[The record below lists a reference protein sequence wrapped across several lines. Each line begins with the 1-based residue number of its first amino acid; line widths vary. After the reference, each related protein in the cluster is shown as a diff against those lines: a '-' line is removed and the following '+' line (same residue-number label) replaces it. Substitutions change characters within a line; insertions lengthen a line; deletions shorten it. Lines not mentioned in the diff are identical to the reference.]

1 MDPGGDAGDAS
12 HKSFFVS
19 FTFIIVIISSLSL
32 CIRCFVEK
40 GEERLCLLLRFDW
53 CVQQLKYYVNDV
65 IMREENVLARNWTQS
80 ECGE

>member
-1 MDPGGDAGDAS
+1 MDPGGDTGDAS

-40 GEERLCLLLRFDW
+40 GEERLCLLLRFD
-53 CVQQLKYYVNDV
+53 
-65 IMREENVLARNWTQS
+65 
-80 ECGE
+80 